1 MRLVRLLK
9 RLNNKDS
16 AALPYCSISKVN
28 ISGIACDSRQVQKG
42 AIFVAVDGAVHKGGS
57 FIDEALKR
65 GAACVVSESPPGRAL
80 RNRGVPFIRYSD
92 TRYALALLADEFFG
106 HPSKELKAAAVTGT
120 NGKTTVTYLIK
131 CICEE
136 AGSPTGVIG
145 TVGYS
150 FKGKEFPAA
159 NTTPGPIE
167 LQSLLRQ
174 MADSGCAY
182 CIMEASSHGISQQRV
197 RAIDFI
203 AAIFTNLTQDHL
215 DYHRNME
222 NYFAAKSELF
232 RNLSKDAYAILNADD
247 PAALRLKSLGAGRP
261 ISYGIHSDAQVK
273 AERVAVGL
281 SGSEFILNAMGK
293 RIRIKSPLIGSHN
306 ISNILAASAFA
317 LTQNIELTQIKKAL
331 GGFAGVRGR
340 LQRVKARERN
350 VFIDYAHTPDALENV
365 LRTLRA
371 LSRNNKLTVVFGCG
385 GERDSLKRPLMG
397 EVARRYADTVII
409 TSDNP
414 RSEGPDKI
422 AKDIARGIKNKPYKI
437 ILDRKEAIAFSL
449 AKSGKGDIVLIAGKG
464 HERYQIFKDKK
475 TEFDDYQVAGEYL
488 KGRG

>member
-9 RLNNKDS
+9 RLNNKNS
-16 AALPYCSISKVN
+16 KALPSCSVDRVN
-28 ISGIACDSRQVQKG
+28 ISGIACDSRQVQRG
-42 AIFVAVDGAVHKGGS
+42 SLFVAVDGAVHKGGA
-57 FIDEALKR
+57 FIDEAIQR
-65 GAACVVSESPPGRAL
+65 GAACVVSESSPGSSL
-80 RNRGVPFIRYSD
+80 RDGEVPFIRYSD
-92 TRYALALLADEFFG
+92 TRYALAELADEFFG

-136 AGSPTGVIG
+136 AGYPAGVIG

-159 NTTPGPIE
+159 NTTPGPVE

-174 MADSGCAY
+174 MADAGCAY

-197 RAIDFI
+197 QAIDFI

-215 DYHRNME
+215 DYHRSME
-222 NYFAAKSELF
+222 NYFAAKSKLF
-232 RNLSKDAYAILNADD
+232 RNLSKGAYAILNADD
-247 PAALRLKSLGAGRP
+247 PAALRLRPLGAGRP

-273 AERVAVGL
+273 AERVTSGL
-281 SGSEFILNAMGK
+281 AGSEFILNAMGK
-293 RIRIKSPLIGSHN
+293 KIRIKAPLIGSHN
-306 ISNILAASAFA
+306 ISNILAAAAFA

-331 GGFAGVRGR
+331 GGFTGVRGR
-340 LQRVKARERN
+340 LQRVTAKEKN
-350 VFIDYAHTPDALENV
+350 VFVDYAHTPDALENV

-371 LSRNNKLTVVFGCG
+371 LSHNKITVVFGCG

-397 EVARRYADTVII
+397 EVARRYADNIII

-414 RSEGPDKI
+414 RSEDPDRI
-422 AKDIARGIKNKPYKI
+422 AKDIARGIKNKAYRI

-475 TEFDDYQVAGEYL
+475 TEFDDYEVAREYL
-488 KGRG
+488 KGKG

>member
-9 RLNNKDS
+9 RLNNKNS
-16 AALPYCSISKVN
+16 KALPSCSVDRVN
-28 ISGIACDSRQVQKG
+28 ISGITCDSRQVQRG
-42 AIFVAVDGAVHKGGS
+42 SLFVAVDGAVHKGGA
-57 FIDEALKR
+57 FIDEAIQR
-65 GAACVVSESPPGRAL
+65 GAACVVSESSPGSSL
-80 RNRGVPFIRYSD
+80 RNREVPFIRYSD
-92 TRYALALLADEFFG
+92 ARYALALLSDEFFG
-106 HPSKELKAAAVTGT
+106 RPSKELKAAAVTGT

-136 AGSPTGVIG
+136 AGYPAGVIG

-150 FKGKEFPAA
+150 FKDKEFPAA
-159 NTTPGPIE
+159 NTTPGPVE

-174 MADSGCAY
+174 MVDAGCAY

-197 RAIDFI
+197 QAIDFI

-215 DYHRNME
+215 DYHRNMD
-222 NYFAAKSELF
+222 NYFAAKSGLF
-232 RNLSKDAYAILNADD
+232 INLNKDAYAILNADD
-247 PAALRLKSLGAGRP
+247 PAALRLKSLSAGRP

-273 AERVAVGL
+273 AERVTSGL
-281 SGSEFILNAMGK
+281 AGSEFILNAMGK
-293 RIRIKSPLIGSHN
+293 RIRIKAHLIGSHN
-306 ISNILAASAFA
+306 ISNMLAAAAFA

-331 GGFAGVRGR
+331 IGFAGVRGR
-340 LQRVKARERN
+340 LQRVRAKERN

-371 LSRNNKLTVVFGCG
+371 LSQNNKLTVVFGCG

-397 EVARRYADTVII
+397 EAARRHADNIII

-414 RSEGPDKI
+414 RSEDPGKI
-422 AKDIARGIKNKPYKI
+422 AKDIARGIKNKAYRI

-449 AKSGKGDIVLIAGKG
+449 AKSRKGDIILIAGKG
-464 HERYQIFKDKK
+464 HERYQIFKDKR

-488 KGRG
+488 KGKG

>member
-9 RLNNKDS
+9 RLNNKNS
-16 AALPYCSISKVN
+16 KASPSCSVDRVN
-28 ISGIACDSRQVQKG
+28 ISGIACDSRQVQRG
-42 AIFVAVDGAVHKGGS
+42 SLFVAVEGAVHKGGA
-57 FIDEALKR
+57 FIDEAIQR
-65 GAACVVSESPPGRAL
+65 GAACVVSKSSPGSSL
-80 RNRGVPFIRYSD
+80 RNGEVPFIRYSD
-92 TRYALALLADEFFG
+92 TRYALAELADEFFG

-136 AGSPTGVIG
+136 AGYPAGVIG

-174 MADSGCAY
+174 MADAGCAY

-197 RAIDFI
+197 QAIDFI

-215 DYHRNME
+215 DYHRSME
-222 NYFAAKSELF
+222 NYFAAKSKLF

-247 PAALRLKSLGAGRP
+247 PAASRLRPLSAGKP
-261 ISYGIHSDAQVK
+261 MSYGIHSDAQVK
-273 AERVAVGL
+273 AERVTSGL

-293 RIRIKSPLIGSHN
+293 KIRIKAPLIGSHN
-306 ISNILAASAFA
+306 ISNILAAAAFA

-340 LQRVKARERN
+340 LQRVTAKEKN
-350 VFIDYAHTPDALENV
+350 VFVDYAHTPDALENV
-365 LRTLRA
+365 LRALKA
-371 LSRNNKLTVVFGCG
+371 LSHNKITVVFGCG

-397 EVARRYADTVII
+397 EVARRYADNIII

-414 RSEGPDKI
+414 RSEDPDRI
-422 AKDIARGIKNKPYKI
+422 AKAIASGIKNKAYRI

-449 AKSGKGDIVLIAGKG
+449 AKSRNGDIVLIAGKG

-475 TEFDDYQVAGEYL
+475 TEFDDYEIAREYL
-488 KGRG
+488 KGKG

>member
-9 RLNNKDS
+9 RLNNNNIK
-16 AALPYCSISKVN
+16 ALPSCSVDRVN
-28 ISGIACDSRQVQKG
+28 ISGIACDSRQVQRG
-42 AIFVAVDGAVHKGGS
+42 SLFVAVDGAAHKGGA
-57 FIDEALKR
+57 FIDEAIQR
-65 GAACVVSESPPGRAL
+65 GAACVVSKSSPCSSL
-80 RNRGVPFIRYSD
+80 RNGEVPFIRYSD
-92 TRYALALLADEFFG
+92 TRYALAELADEFFG
-106 HPSKELKAAAVTGT
+106 HPSKELKVAAVTGT

-136 AGSPTGVIG
+136 AGHPAGVIG

-174 MADSGCAY
+174 MVDDGCAY

-197 RAIDFI
+197 QAIDFI

-215 DYHRNME
+215 DYHRSME
-222 NYFAAKSELF
+222 NYFAAKSKLF

-247 PAALRLKSLGAGRP
+247 PAALRLRPLGAGKP
-261 ISYGIHSDAQVK
+261 MSYGIHSDAQVK
-273 AERVAVGL
+273 AERVTSGL

-293 RIRIKSPLIGSHN
+293 KIRIKAPLIGNHN
-306 ISNILAASAFA
+306 ISNILAAAAFA

-340 LQRVKARERN
+340 LQRVTAKEKN
-350 VFIDYAHTPDALENV
+350 VFVDYAHTPDALENV

-371 LSRNNKLTVVFGCG
+371 LSHNKITVVFGCG

-397 EVARRYADTVII
+397 EVAKRYADNIII

-414 RSEGPDKI
+414 RSEDPDRI
-422 AKDIARGIKNKPYKI
+422 AKAIARGIKNKAYRI

-449 AKSGKGDIVLIAGKG
+449 AKSRKGDIVLIAGKG

-475 TEFDDYQVAGEYL
+475 TEFDDYEIAREYL
-488 KGRG
+488 KGKG

>member
-1 MRLVRLLK
+1 MRLERLLK
-9 RLNNKDS
+9 RLNNKDL
-16 AALPYCSISKVN
+16 AALPDCADGRVN
-28 ISGIACDSRQVQKG
+28 ISSITCDSRQVQKG
-42 AIFVAVDGAVHKGGS
+42 ALFVAVDGAVHKGDA
-57 FIDEALKR
+57 FIDEALQR
-65 GAACVVSESPPGRAL
+65 GAACVVSESLPGSAL
-80 RNRGVPFIRYSD
+80 RNREVPFIRYSD
-92 TRYALALLADEFFG
+92 TRYALAELADEFFG

-131 CICEE
+131 RICEE
-136 AGSPTGVIG
+136 AGYPAGVIG

-150 FKGKEFPAA
+150 FKDREFPAA

-174 MADSGCAY
+174 MVDAGCAY

-197 RAIDFI
+197 QAVDFI

-222 NYFAAKSELF
+222 NYFVAKSKLF

-247 PAALRLKSLGAGRP
+247 PAALRLKSLSAGKP

-273 AERVAVGL
+273 AERVTSGL

-293 RIRIKSPLIGSHN
+293 KIKIKASLIGSHN

-317 LTQNIELTQIKKAL
+317 LTQNIELAQIKKAL
-331 GGFAGVRGR
+331 RGFSGVRGR
-340 LQRVKARERN
+340 LQRVKVKERN

-365 LRTLRA
+365 LRTLKA
-371 LSRNNKLTVVFGCG
+371 LSQNNKLTVVFGCG

-397 EVARRYADTVII
+397 EVARRYADTIII

-414 RSEGPDKI
+414 RSEDPDRI

-437 ILDRKEAIAFSL
+437 ILDRKEAIVYSL
-449 AKSGKGDIVLIAGKG
+449 EKSKQGDTVLIAGKG

-475 TEFDDYQVAGEYL
+475 VEFDDYQAAREYL
-488 KGRG
+488 KGKG